1 VLAGPTFS
9 KHLFG
14 PWMNIGLGML
24 GALIGTFLFWLFRI
38 AFGLGERKVTLDA
51 LISSFVGSML

>member
-1 VLAGPTFS
+1 
-9 KHLFG
+9 
-14 PWMNIGLGML
+14 MNFGLGML
-24 GALIGTFLFWLFRI
+24 GALFGGFLFWLFRI